1 MLSYIELKNFK
12 SLTDIKIDLRGENRK
27 PKKMIFIY
35 GENGA
40 GKTNLIS
47 SILFL
52 KKSLLTLS
60 NSSKLQKIHGKEM
73 AEFLSDVKNDGLK
86 QQILDHII
94 KDSFFNMESL
104 IRENKTIKC
113 EGNMEIKIGFN
124 INGFEGS
131 YELKFDDESVIF
143 EELKYLVNERVGR
156 LFTIDKNY
164 TNISPSMTL
173 TSSYK
178 KELKENIN
186 KYWGK
191 NTFMSIIFNEIQIK
205 NKDFIKN
212 SLNHTILDIFNW
224 LGKIS
229 LQCKNANSSIGMM
242 AIPIKFLS
250 NLKQGKV
257 TDKNNK
263 ELLSME
269 KFLNEVFT
277 QLYSDIK
284 KVFYIFTPIEN
295 EYKYE
300 LYFSKL
306 IDDEVREIP
315 FEFESTG
322 TQQLLEIIKFIFLSI
337 LGNTVI
343 VDEME
348 NGIHD
353 LLIYE
358 VISSLLDSFD
368 FIENAQFIV
377 TTHSTY
383 LMELLPKEN
392 VYILV
397 SDVFGRK
404 SIISIDNFEFRTQKN
419 NNIRLKYLRG
429 DYYGIPNVGYLDFN
443 DLVDQVKED
452 LK

>member
-164 TNISPSMTL
+164 TNISPSMIL